1 MRFDHIQGKFEKGR
15 EKLLILLGL
24 NMGIDVK
31 YTGSTPQKK
40 YQECQQAS
48 FTPNGKLKRL
58 FVIHLTTELITVKFR
73 K

>member
-1 MRFDHIQGKFEKGR
+1 
-15 EKLLILLGL
+15 
-24 NMGIDVK
+24 MGIDVK

-58 FVIHLTTELITVKFR
+58 FAIHLTTELITVKFR